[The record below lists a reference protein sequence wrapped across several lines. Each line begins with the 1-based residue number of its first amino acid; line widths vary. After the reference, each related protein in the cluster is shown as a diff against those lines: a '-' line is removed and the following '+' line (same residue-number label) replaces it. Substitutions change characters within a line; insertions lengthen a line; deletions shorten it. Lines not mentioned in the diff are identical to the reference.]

1 MKMHA
6 KNRNVAII
14 GIGQTS
20 LSSHKEDQNQVEMV
34 QEAVINA
41 LADAGLK
48 IGDIDCIVHG
58 NMELFEMQFAP
69 DLWHSLGTGA
79 YGKDEYRITT
89 GGTTGAT
96 LVCAADNLVASGL
109 YDTVLAI
116 GMEKLQEGNTTG
128 GITNMGNMLGGM
140 IMQPAVG
147 WVLDRRWSGAYAMGV
162 RVYDFD
168 AYRAGFRPG
177 GQRRYCNCRRY
188 AGKAIRLL
196 RRFGKGLVED
206 PT

>member
-20 LSSHKEDQNQVEMV
+20 FSSHKEDQNQVEMV

-79 YGKDEYRITT
+79 Y
-89 GGTTGAT
+89 
-96 LVCAADNLVASGL
+96 
-109 YDTVLAI
+109 
-116 GMEKLQEGNTTG
+116 
-128 GITNMGNMLGGM
+128 
-140 IMQPAVG
+140 
-147 WVLDRRWSGAYAMGV
+147 DRR
-162 RVYDFD
+162 DH
-168 AYRAGFRPG
+168 
-177 GQRRYCNCRRY
+177 RRHT
-188 AGKAIRLL
+188 GL
-196 RRFGKGLVED
+196 RRG
-206 PT
+206 

>member
-1 MKMHA
+1 MKKHK

-41 LADAGLK
+41 LQDANLT
-48 IGDIDCIVHG
+48 INDIDCIVHG

-79 YGKDEYRITT
+79 HGKDEYRLTT
-89 GGTTGAT
+89 GGTVGMT

-116 GMEKLQEGNTTG
+116 SIQKLQEGNTTG
-128 GITNMGNMLGGM
+128 GITNMADPLWFRNL
-140 IMQPAVG
+140 QT
-147 WVLDRRWSGAYAMGV
+147 GALTGTTATELINEFGEERAKRAAMKA
-162 RVYDFD
+162 RH
-168 AYRAGFRPG
+168 AQSARAPPLRPG
-177 GQRRYCNCRRY
+177 
-188 AGKAIRLL
+188 I
-196 RRFGKGLVED
+196 
-206 PT
+206 